1 MLRLEDDLTREIDEL
16 GSNEIVVG
24 RKLRRSHVFQSKL
37 DEIKKIYLQY
47 PKMMNRNFFL
57 LCLQYVKLS
66 CYVLLYGV
74 MCSVERKS

>member
-37 DEIKKIYLQY
+37 DE
-47 PKMMNRNFFL
+47 
-57 LCLQYVKLS
+57 
-66 CYVLLYGV
+66 
-74 MCSVERKS
+74 